1 MMLLKGMAWLGSMA
15 GYVGFFAEAGP
26 RWAAP
31 LTAACSVSLILYAAG
46 LAGLLQPCAWLLLVC
61 GLCLLIRLLL
71 QKKMG
76 RLFPEF
82 CLMAAA
88 GALLWLRYRSALLVA
103 YDDFSHWGMIVQ
115 RMLTTHAFPVAED
128 SLIVFQSYPPG
139 AACWLYDAG
148 LFWGNGDGLLLTAQ
162 GWLVLAG
169 IWPLFGAA
177 EGKYAWGR
185 RIGMAGVLL
194 VFLSLYQGTASL
206 MVDNL
211 LPAVAVGALS
221 TGLLLQRQ
229 KEERGLWMVGIQL
242 AQLCMI
248 KDNGLFFAA
257 AVLVLLLAARH
268 LKGRKTSLKDGIAL
282 LLPALAARC
291 LWLLH
296 IKLAVPAAGVSR
308 HALTLE
314 NLRRTG
320 GQKSFEE
327 MLSIGKS
334 LLERMLSPDN
344 LVLQMVALSLM
355 IGFFEAFRRKA
366 GKKEKRQACLLPLAE
381 AVIALAYGVGLWG
394 MYIFSMPG
402 SGAGNLAAFERYN
415 SSCALFLYGVTALW
429 LMGKPSEDKGWTAA
443 SVLALCAV
451 LLIPAWRSGVPR
463 LFQENYHVP
472 LRYTMEELRDERP
485 LQPGEEAVLLVGGDE
500 YVSFASYMARYVFQ
514 SPDIRVEQSVSENQ
528 NAVIYD
534 ARRKNASEETEEQ
547 P

>member
-1 MMLLKGMAWLGSMA
+1 MMLLKGTAWLISMA
-15 GYVGFFAEAGP
+15 GWVGFFAGLGSG
-26 RWAAP
+26 WAAP
-31 LTAACSVSLILYAAG
+31 LTAACSVSLILYFAG

-61 GLCLLIRLLL
+61 GLFLLIRLLF
-71 QKKMG
+71 QKKLG

-82 CLMAAA
+82 CLMAAV

-115 RMLTTHAFPVAED
+115 RMLTTHAFPAAED
-128 SLIVFQSYPPG
+128 RLIAFQSYPPG

-148 LFWGNGDGLLLTAQ
+148 LFLGGSDGMLLTVQ
-162 GWLVLAG
+162 SWLVLAG

-177 EGKYAWGR
+177 EGKNAWWK

-248 KDNGLFFAA
+248 KDSGLFFAA
-257 AVLVLLLAARH
+257 AVLVLLLAARR
-268 LKGRKTSLKDGIAL
+268 LKGRKTGLKDGIAL

-296 IKLAVPAAGVSR
+296 IKLAFPAAGVSR

-344 LVLQMVALSLM
+344 LVLQMIALSLM
-355 IGFFEAFRRKA
+355 IGLFEAFRRKA

-443 SVLALCAV
+443 SVLALGAV

-485 LQPGEEAVLLVGGDE
+485 LQPGEEAVLLVDGDE

>member
-1 MMLLKGMAWLGSMA
+1 MMLLKGTAWLISMA
-15 GYVGFFAEAGP
+15 GWVGFFAGLGSG
-26 RWAAP
+26 WAAP

-61 GLCLLIRLLL
+61 GLFLLIRLLL
-71 QKKMG
+71 QKKLG

-88 GALLWLRYRSALLVA
+88 GVLLWLRYRSALLVA

-115 RMLTTHAFPVAED
+115 RMLTTHAFPAAED
-128 SLIVFQSYPPG
+128 RLIAFQSYPPG

-148 LFWGNGDGLLLTAQ
+148 LFLGGSDGMLLTLQ
-162 GWLVLAG
+162 SWLVLAG

-177 EGKYAWGR
+177 EGKNAWWK

-248 KDNGLFFAA
+248 KDSGLFFAA
-257 AVLVLLLAARH
+257 AVLVLLLAARR
-268 LKGRKTSLKDGIAL
+268 LKGRKTGLKDGIAL

-296 IKLAVPAAGVSR
+296 IKLAFPAAGVSR

-344 LVLQMVALSLM
+344 LVLQMIALSLM
-355 IGFFEAFRRKA
+355 IGLFEAFRRKA

-443 SVLALCAV
+443 SVLALGAV

-485 LQPGEEAVLLVGGDE
+485 LQPGEEAVLLVDEDE

-514 SPDIRVEQSVSENQ
+514 SPDIRVEQGASENQ

-534 ARRKNASEETEEQ
+534 ARRKNASEETEE
-547 P
+547 

>member
-1 MMLLKGMAWLGSMA
+1 MMLLKGMAWLISMA
-15 GYVGFFAEAGP
+15 GWVGLFAGLGP

-31 LTAACSVSLILYAAG
+31 LTAACSVSLVLYAAG

-61 GLCLLIRLLL
+61 GLFLLIRLLL

-82 CLMAAA
+82 CLMAAV

-115 RMLTTHAFPVAED
+115 RMLTTHAFPAED
-128 SLIVFQSYPPG
+128 RLIAFQSYPPG
-139 AACWLYDAG
+139 AACWLYAAG
-148 LFWGNGDGLLLTAQ
+148 LFLGGSDGMLLTVQ
-162 GWLVLAG
+162 SWLVLAG

-177 EGKYAWGR
+177 EGKNAWWK

-211 LPAVAVGALS
+211 LPAVAVGALG
-221 TGLLLQRQ
+221 TGILLQKQ
-229 KEERGLWMVGIQL
+229 TNARGLWMVGVQL

-248 KDNGLFFAA
+248 KDSGLFFAA
-257 AVLVLLLAARH
+257 AVLVLLLAAR
-268 LKGRKTSLKDGIAL
+268 LLDGPRPRWRDGAAL
-282 LLPALAARC
+282 AIPALFARC
-291 LWLLH
+291 LWLFH
-296 IKLAVPAAGVSR
+296 VKTAFPAANLSR

-355 IGFFEAFRRKA
+355 IGLFEAFRRKT

-485 LQPGEEAVLLVGGDE
+485 LQPGEEAVLLVDEDE

>member
-229 KEERGLWMVGIQL
+229 KEERGLWMVGVQL
-242 AQLCMI
+242 AQLCLL
-248 KDNGLFFAA
+248 KDSGLFFAA
-257 AVLVLLLAARH
+257 AVLVLLLAARR
-268 LKGRKTSLKDGIAL
+268 LKGRKTGLKDGIAL
-282 LLPALAARC
+282 LFPALAARC

-296 IKLAVPAAGVSR
+296 IKLAFPAAGVSR

-394 MYIFSMPG
+394 MYIFPCR
-402 SGAGNLAAFERYN
+402 AAAPETLRRSNATTAAARCF
-415 SSCALFLYGVTALW
+415 CTAL
-429 LMGKPSEDKGWTAA
+429 
-443 SVLALCAV
+443 
-451 LLIPAWRSGVPR
+451 
-463 LFQENYHVP
+463 
-472 LRYTMEELRDERP
+472 RP
-485 LQPGEEAVLLVGGDE
+485 CG
-500 YVSFASYMARYVFQ
+500 
-514 SPDIRVEQSVSENQ
+514 
-528 NAVIYD
+528 
-534 ARRKNASEETEEQ
+534 
-547 P
+547 

>member
-1 MMLLKGMAWLGSMA
+1 MMLLKGTAWLISMA
-15 GYVGFFAEAGP
+15 GWVGFFAGLGSG
-26 RWAAP
+26 WAAP
-31 LTAACSVSLILYAAG
+31 LTAACFVSLILYAAG
-46 LAGLLQPCAWLLLVC
+46 LVGLLQPCAWLLLVC

-115 RMLTTHAFPVAED
+115 RMLTTHAFPAAED
-128 SLIVFQSYPPG
+128 RLIAFQSYPPG

-148 LFWGNGDGLLLTAQ
+148 LFLGGSDGMLLTVQ
-162 GWLVLAG
+162 SWLVLAG

-177 EGKYAWGR
+177 EGKNAWWK
-185 RIGMAGVLL
+185 RIGMVGVLL

-248 KDNGLFFAA
+248 KDSGLFFAA
-257 AVLVLLLAARH
+257 AVLVLLLAAR
-268 LKGRKTSLKDGIAL
+268 LLDGPRPRWRDGAAL
-282 LLPALAARC
+282 AIPALFARC
-291 LWLLH
+291 LWLFH
-296 IKLAVPAAGVSR
+296 VKTAFPAANLSR

-355 IGFFEAFRRKA
+355 IGLFEAFRRKT

-485 LQPGEEAVLLVGGDE
+485 LQPGEEAVLLVDGDE

>member
-1 MMLLKGMAWLGSMA
+1 MMLLKGMAWLISMA
-15 GYVGFFAEAGP
+15 GWVGFFAGLGSG
-26 RWAAP
+26 WAAP
-31 LTAACSVSLILYAAG
+31 LTAACSVSLILYFAG

-61 GLCLLIRLLL
+61 GLFLLIRLLF
-71 QKKMG
+71 QKKLG

-82 CLMAAA
+82 CLMAV

-115 RMLTTHAFPVAED
+115 RMLTTHAFPAAED
-128 SLIVFQSYPPG
+128 RLIAFQSYPPG

-148 LFWGNGDGLLLTAQ
+148 LFLGGSDGMLLTVQ
-162 GWLVLAG
+162 SWLVLAG

-177 EGKYAWGR
+177 EGKNAWWK

-211 LPAVAVGALS
+211 LPAVAVGALG
-221 TGLLLQRQ
+221 TGILLQKQRNA
-229 KEERGLWMVGIQL
+229 RGLWMVGVQL
-242 AQLCMI
+242 AQLCLL
-248 KDNGLFFAA
+248 KDSGLFFAA
-257 AVLVLLLAARH
+257 AVLALLLAAR
-268 LKGRKTSLKDGIAL
+268 LLDGPRPRWRDGAAL
-282 LLPALAARC
+282 AIPALFARC
-291 LWLLH
+291 LWLFH
-296 IKLAVPAAGVSR
+296 VKTAFPAANLSR

-344 LVLQMVALSLM
+344 LVLQMIALSLM
-355 IGFFEAFRRKA
+355 IGLFEAFRRKA

-443 SVLALCAV
+443 SVLALGAV

-485 LQPGEEAVLLVGGDE
+485 LQPGEEAVLLVDEDE

-514 SPDIRVEQSVSENQ
+514 SPDIRVEQGASENQ

-534 ARRKNASEETEEQ
+534 ARRKNASEETEE
-547 P
+547 

>member
-1 MMLLKGMAWLGSMA
+1 MMLLKGMAWLISMA
-15 GYVGFFAEAGP
+15 GWVGLFAGLGP

-31 LTAACSVSLILYAAG
+31 LTAACSVSLVLYAAG

-61 GLCLLIRLLL
+61 GLFLLIRLLL

-115 RMLTTHAFPVAED
+115 RMLTTHAFPAAED
-128 SLIVFQSYPPG
+128 RLIAFQSYPPG

-148 LFWGNGDGLLLTAQ
+148 LFLGGSDGMLLTVQ
-162 GWLVLAG
+162 SWLVLAG

-177 EGKYAWGR
+177 EGKNAWWK

-211 LPAVAVGALS
+211 LPAVAVGALG
-221 TGLLLQRQ
+221 TGILLQKQ
-229 KEERGLWMVGIQL
+229 TNARGLWMVGVQL

-248 KDNGLFFAA
+248 KDSGLFFAA
-257 AVLVLLLAARH
+257 AVLVLLLAAR
-268 LKGRKTSLKDGIAL
+268 LLDGPRPRWRDGAAL
-282 LLPALAARC
+282 AIPALFARC
-291 LWLLH
+291 LWLFH
-296 IKLAVPAAGVSR
+296 VKTAFPAANLSR

-355 IGFFEAFRRKA
+355 IGLFEAFRRKT

-429 LMGKPSEDKGWTAA
+429 LMGKPSEDKGWTAT

-485 LQPGEEAVLLVGGDE
+485 LQPGEEAVLLVDGDE

>member
-71 QKKMG
+71 QKKLG

-82 CLMAAA
+82 CLMSAA

-248 KDNGLFFAA
+248 KDSGLFFAA

-296 IKLAVPAAGVSR
+296 IKLAFPAVGVSR

-344 LVLQMVALSLM
+344 LVLQMIAFSLM
-355 IGFFEAFRRKA
+355 IGLFEAFRRKA
-366 GKKEKRQACLLPLAE
+366 GKKEKRQAWPAALGGGRNSFDLRSGPVGDVYFFHAGQRRRKPCGVRTLQQQLR
-381 AVIALAYGVGLWG
+381 AVFVRHYGPVADGKTLG
-394 MYIFSMPG
+394 GQRMDGCFG
-402 SGAGNLAAFERYN
+402 SGAVRGAADSCMALRGAEAI
-415 SSCALFLYGVTALW
+415 SGKLSCAPALYNGRIARRTAPSAGRGSCFIGGRGRIRQLCVLYGPVRFSIPGYSSGTKRF
-429 LMGKPSEDKGWTAA
+429 GKSECGH
-443 SVLALCAV
+443 L
-451 LLIPAWRSGVPR
+451 
-463 LFQENYHVP
+463 
-472 LRYTMEELRDERP
+472 
-485 LQPGEEAVLLVGGDE
+485 
-500 YVSFASYMARYVFQ
+500 
-514 SPDIRVEQSVSENQ
+514 
-528 NAVIYD
+528 
-534 ARRKNASEETEEQ
+534 
-547 P
+547 